1 MPAMREVRIMWTR
14 SRSLDPAIFWRT
26 QNIIMVTLNNLD
38 FVSSEQSNI
47 GILSLDW
54 LTRPA
59 LHGKLHRY
67 WIP

>member
-1 MPAMREVRIMWTR
+1 MPVMREVRIMLTK
-14 SRSLDPAIFWRT
+14 STSLDPAIFWRT
-26 QNIIMVTLNNLD
+26 QNRIMVTLNNLD
-38 FVSSEQSNI
+38 FVSSERSNI

-54 LTRPA
+54 LTRPV